1 MFFALPRAAIVLAI
15 LFGLILAKRLYRQWR
30 ARVEADSRPVPRLP
44 TQLLGGSERTWVVF
58 TTPMCASCG
67 PVVERLQEAD
77 PGARVVTVDATREVP
92 LADAFR
98 IRSAPT
104 VLLADGAGEVQT
116 RLVGA
121 SAVEAYVRSPA

>member
-1 MFFALPRAAIVLAI
+1 MFFAVPRVAIVLAI
-15 LFGLILAKRLYRQWR
+15 LFGLILVKRLYRQWR
-30 ARVEADSRPVPRLP
+30 MRVAGDQRPVPRLP
-44 TQLLGGSERTWVVF
+44 ANLLDGADRTWVVF

-77 PGARVVTVDATREVP
+77 PASRVVTVDATREIP

-104 VLLADGAGEVQT
+104 VLLADAAGAVQT

>member
-1 MFFALPRAAIVLAI
+1 MILAVPRVAIVLLI
-15 LFGLILAKRLYRQWR
+15 VFTLILAKRLYRQWR
-30 ARVEADSRPVPRLP
+30 ARVAGDDRPVPRLP
-44 TQLLGGSERTWVVF
+44 PQLLDGADRTWVVF

-67 PVVERLQEAD
+67 PVVERLQEAEPD
-77 PGARVVTVDATREVP
+77 ARVITVDATRELP

-104 VLLADGAGEVQT
+104 VLLADASGEVQT